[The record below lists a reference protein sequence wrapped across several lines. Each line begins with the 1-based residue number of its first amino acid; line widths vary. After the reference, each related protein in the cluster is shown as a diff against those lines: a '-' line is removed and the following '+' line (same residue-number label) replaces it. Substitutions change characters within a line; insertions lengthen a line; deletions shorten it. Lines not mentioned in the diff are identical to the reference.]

1 MTLYLFT
8 SHLASTVKGQN
19 PLQAMSDKTFPNSPM
34 MKFEPMTFGFKQW
47 SYIVPSTLCEL
58 TTRPCNGLIGLMEAS
73 LMASRKK
80 MKIKKKESRMS
91 FELSLSHGALK
102 TNALTS
108 DFPPS
113 AYPKFLAFFQ
123 FYKSSPS
130 CVCVVVQRWREN
142 RREKCPTLTLL
153 FSLDILLCCILKF
166 TDSNTG
172 LKFKLWNQN

>member
-19 PLQAMSDKTFPNSPM
+19 LLQAMNDKTAPNSPM

-58 TTRPCNGLIGLMEAS
+58 TTRPCNSLIGLMEAS

-113 AYPKFLAFFQ
+113 AYPKFLASFQ
-123 FYKSSPS
+123 FS
-130 CVCVVVQRWREN
+130 CVCVVVQRRREN
-142 RREKCPTLTLL
+142 RREKCPILTLL
-153 FSLDILLCCILKF
+153 FLLDILLCCILKF